1 MTAQTDLLTFN
12 FTGVARDEAG
22 VGENALQI
30 CIVVDQSTGNAVT
43 HSAGLAGFT
52 AAGDVDHDVKRFDV
66 FGELQRLHDDHT
78 AGFALEEIVE
88 FTTVDHDLARTALD
102 EDASHRAL
110 AAAGTVV
117 VVADHLCL
125 P

>member
-1 MTAQTDLLTFN
+1 MQYTGETQVQTISALAELLGAAGTAQTDLLTFN

-66 FGELQRLHDDHT
+66 FGELQRLELSLS
-78 AGFALEEIVE
+78 G
-88 FTTVDHDLARTALD
+88 RR
-102 EDASHRAL
+102 AS
-110 AAAGTVV
+110 
-117 VVADHLCL
+117 
-125 P
+125 